1 MQSYYNYEASKSSI
15 VIIHIKPSV
24 IAIILKVLLAILV
37 KVFGLCCALPLGSQ
51 WYWLNLGPQESF

>member
-15 VIIHIKPSV
+15 VIIHIKLSV
-24 IAIILKVLLAILV
+24 IAIILKVVLAILV

-51 WYWLNLGPQESF
+51 